1 MKYKV
6 TVRFSGF
13 VPGEIIDIPD
23 EHDLPQS
30 LFDQGYFEPLEKPK
44 KKKAEVKKSA
54 PTIKTPPPTINTN
67 VTTSNPS
74 TGYITYTNTNG
85 ATTTKPDKLD

>member
-13 VPGEIIDIPD
+13 VPGEIVDIPD

-30 LFDQGYFEPLEKPK
+30 LFDQGYFEPLEAPK
-44 KKKAEVKKSA
+44 KKKAEVKKEA
-54 PTIKTPPPTINTN
+54 PSIKTPLPITPSTT
-67 VTTSNPS
+67 TTSNPS
-74 TGYITYTNTNG
+74 TSYITYTNTNG
-85 ATTTKPDKLD
+85 TTTSKPDKLD

>member
-13 VPGEIIDIPD
+13 IPGEIIDIPD

-30 LFDQGYFEPLEKPK
+30 LFDQGYFEPLEKPRK
-44 KKKAEVKKSA
+44 KKTVKAPEPKKVVTQS
-54 PTIKTPPPTINTN
+54 T

-74 TGYITYTNTNG
+74 TGYITYTPTNG
-85 ATTTKPDKLD
+85 TQGSKPDKLD

>member
-30 LFDQGYFEPLEKPK
+30 LFDQGYFEPLEAPK
-44 KKKAEVKKSA
+44 KKEKKVAKAPEPKKIITQPA
-54 PTIKTPPPTINTN
+54 TPTKYDA
-67 VTTSNPS
+67 SL
-74 TGYITYTNTNG
+74 GYITYTNTNG
-85 ATTTKPDKLD
+85 ATTPEPDKLD

>member
-13 VPGEIIDIPD
+13 IPGEIIDIPD

-44 KKKAEVKKSA
+44 KKKTVKA
-54 PTIKTPPPTINTN
+54 PEPKKV
-67 VTTSNPS
+67 VTQSKVNPS
-74 TGYITYTNTNG
+74 TGYITYTPTNG
-85 ATTTKPDKLD
+85 TQGSKPDKLD

>member
-13 VPGEIIDIPD
+13 IPGEIIDIPD

-30 LFDQGYFEPLEKPK
+30 LFDQGYFEPLENPK
-44 KKKAEVKKSA
+44 KKEKKAAKAPEPKKTVA
-54 PTIKTPPPTINTN
+54 Q
-67 VTTSNPS
+67 PS
-74 TGYITYTNTNG
+74 TTITSTPSITYTNTNG
-85 ATTTKPDKLD
+85 ATTSKPDKLD